1 MTEPFPSAT
10 RRLAAFAVATDAADL
25 PASARTFARLSLLDW
40 SAVALAG
47 IDEPVSGIVRELVA
61 RDGGAAD
68 ATVLGL
74 DARLPAR
81 AAALANG
88 ATSHALDYDDTHFGH
103 IGHPSVAVLP
113 AALAVAEREGASGTE
128 LVAAFLVGVE
138 TACRVGALLGPGH
151 YRHGFHQTATSGSF
165 GAAAACA
172 RLLGL
177 DVDATRHALGLVTTR
192 ASGLKSQ
199 FGTMGKPFH
208 AGMAAANGVEATD
221 LAALGFVSRPDGL
234 ECAQGFAATHAGDP
248 DAAYDALAG
257 LGEAFLF
264 EAVQYK
270 LHACCH
276 GTHAAL
282 EALAAIRREHA
293 VAPDAV
299 AAVTLT
305 VNPTWLRVCDLPT
318 PVTGLEAKFSYRLT
332 AAMALAGVDT
342 AALASFSD
350 AACRDPGLV
359 RLRDRV
365 TVVADLALADTAARV
380 VVALDDGRR
389 LEAAH
394 DLLAPRPPAE
404 LEAKLQAKAAGL
416 VGDGTAE
423 ALHETVTALDRAPA
437 AVLAEALVAAARPA
451 A

>member
-1 MTEPFPSAT
+1 MTEPVPSAT
-10 RRLAAFAVATDAADL
+10 RRLAAFAIATNGADL
-25 PASARTFARLSLLDW
+25 PASAVAFARLSLLDW

-47 IDEPVSGIVRELVA
+47 IGEPVSVIVREMVA

-74 DARLPAR
+74 NARLPAR

-113 AALAVAEREGASGTE
+113 AALAVAEREGTSGAE

-177 DVDATRHALGLVTTR
+177 DVDATCHALGLVATR

-208 AGMAAANGVEATD
+208 AGMAAANGVEAAD

-234 ECAQGFAATHAGDP
+234 ECEQGFTTTHAGAP
-248 DAAYDALAG
+248 DAVDDALAG
-257 LGEAFLF
+257 LGEAYLF

-282 EALAAIRREHA
+282 EALTTLRREHA
-293 VAPDAV
+293 IAPDAV

-318 PVTGLEAKFSYRLT
+318 PATGLEAKFSYRLT

-350 AACRDPGLV
+350 AACRDPRLV
-359 RLRDRV
+359 PLRDRV
-365 TVVADLALADTAARV
+365 EVVADAALPDTAARV
-380 VVALDDGRR
+380 VVALDDGHR
-389 LEAAH
+389 LEATH
-394 DLLAPRPPAE
+394 DLEARWRRSTMGRRRCWPRCS
-404 LEAKLQAKAAGL
+404 
-416 VGDGTAE
+416 
-423 ALHETVTALDRAPA
+423 R
-437 AVLAEALVAAARPA
+437 ARPVPVRDPGA
-451 A
+451 SPPTVILTPGRRPRHGGRVPTTGT